1 MAIGTWTTEKMK
13 SLKVRALEIAKDL
26 GIPENEA
33 WTLMSACETQRVL
46 ETVERMEKEQA
57 RRDRAELRSLAAR
70 AATFKANIVEG
81 DDK

>member
-1 MAIGTWTTEKMK
+1 MTIGTWTTERMK

-46 ETVERMEKEQA
+46 ETVERMEKYQQQVAQA
-57 RRDRAELRSLAAR
+57 EMQALSAR
-70 AATFKANIVEG
+70 ANTYRTKIVGGGE
-81 DDK
+81 K